1 MASILLISREPRTVS
16 LVRATLT
23 IAGHEVFVADHP
35 SGARRNGRR
44 RFQLVLLDAALIAV
58 ADGLDE
64 LSNRIALL
72 CSASTQSADEDLRV
86 VGAQGHIRDLTPRG
100 LLDGVTRYLA
110 ARL

>member
-1 MASILLISREPRTVS
+1 MASILLISREQRTVS

-35 SGARRNGRR
+35 SAARREGRR

-72 CSASTQSADEDLRV
+72 SAPVGPSGDEQLAAA
-86 VGAQGHIRDLTPRG
+86 GAHTHIRDLTPQG
-100 LLDGVTRYLA
+100 LLDGVTRNLA
-110 ARL
+110 TRV